1 MQRAAEPRPAS
12 SHFRVDEVLLDQA
25 LAAVTDIDDDAGVD
39 DRLWDAMREAARGGL
54 DALAQRI
61 DSRTRRSTKKI

>member
-1 MQRAAEPRPAS
+1 M
-12 SHFRVDEVLLDQA
+12 LLDQA

-39 DRLWDAMREAARGGL
+39 DHLWDAMREAERGGL

-61 DSRTRRSTKKI
+61 DSRTTFDDLIVPPLVAAQLA